1 MQMINPS
8 LLEFLVEIR
17 NFFCIKISDFEFSL
31 KIQIIALSNLL
42 FEKNQKKNFC
52 FQQIQIYIIFQ

>member
-1 MQMINPS
+1 MINPS

-17 NFFCIKISDFEFSL
+17 FFLHKNSDFEFSL